1 MAENDQKIQSLPRG
15 EAVHTL
21 VPGTII
27 DSKYKVISV
36 LGTGGMGS
44 VYQVQQLGLGKTFA
58 LKVLDAHKQSGVA
71 VRRFQQ
77 EAKTAASLRHPNL
90 VEVHDF
96 GVFGDS
102 QPYLVMEY
110 VNGESLDK
118 HLKVTRTL
126 PVDYVI
132 SLAIQVG
139 FGLMYAHSQGIVH
152 RDIKPG
158 NIIALHPDVLPAEGT
173 VKVVDFGIA
182 KLMQSEDGQIQE
194 LTRTGEIFGSPIY
207 MSPEQCRGTAV
218 DQRADIYSLGCV
230 LYECLTGLPPFVGDT
245 AMSTMVKRLTQAPA
259 SLKDATIGLDFPPGL
274 EAVIRKMLAVEPE
287 DRYQEF
293 GSVIQD
299 LMSLND
305 PDAVVPGTRPPQKP
319 KATYLKELTLVS
331 VTSTICFI
339 ATYLIDKQFFVPP
352 LIEAEQKTEAKDP
365 LGPTSAFAPIS
376 TAMEHP
382 TRKVLGSG
390 YKAKEF
396 INFPS
401 RAGSISIGVEQ
412 GRAAQ
417 GEFFIPGGDLVN
429 LNLNEEAAAE
439 PDFLSNLSDVKFGS
453 LNFNSH
459 VTVSNESLYMF
470 QALKHVEHFGL
481 SGCAINSLKPIY
493 DATYVTTLDV
503 TDTHVPLEELLKC
516 KFFHNLAAFNFG
528 PVRDPAPALKELT
541 KNTQLY
547 YLKYT
552 GPLEWEHKTNARGLN
567 KGDVQYLIKMSNLS
581 GLWILNSPQFD
592 DACLEQ
598 LLKGKKFK
606 ELMLKECGITAKSIA
621 LLKTAKLQN
630 LKISTLGFS
639 SREQKLLK
647 ALPYPVEFLES
658 EKLREANKLKQSIEP
673 SVGFF
678 LDKYADEDNRR
689 PGPDKTEQK
698 TK

>member
-1 MAENDQKIQSLPRG
+1 MPENDQKLQSLPG
-15 EAVHTL
+15 EAAQTL
-21 VPGTII
+21 VPDTII
-27 DSKYKVISV
+27 DQKYKIISV
-36 LGTGGMGS
+36 LGSGGMGC
-44 VYQVQQLGLGKTFA
+44 VYQVQQIGLGKTFA
-58 LKVLDAHKQSGVA
+58 LKVLDVHRQSDVA

-77 EAKTAASLRHPNL
+77 EAKTAAALRHPNL

-110 VNGESLDK
+110 IDGESLDK
-118 HLKVTRTL
+118 HLKATRTL

-132 SLAIQVG
+132 ALALQVG
-139 FGLMYAHSQGIVH
+139 FGLMYAHSQGVVH

-158 NIIALHPDVLPAEGT
+158 NIIALHPNVLPTEGT

-230 LYECLTGLPPFVGDT
+230 LYECLTGLPPFVGET
-245 AMSTMVKRLTQAPA
+245 AMATMVKRLTQAPA

-287 DRYQEF
+287 DRYQDL
-293 GSVIQD
+293 GALIQE
-299 LMSLND
+299 LMSLSD
-305 PDAVVPGTRPPQKP
+305 PDAVIPGTLTLK
-319 KATYLKELTLVS
+319 KHKLNYLKELVLVS
-331 VTSTICFI
+331 VTASICLF
-339 ATYLIDKQFFVPP
+339 ATYMIDKQFFVPP
-352 LIEAEQKTEAKDP
+352 LVESNEKTASTKAQSE
-365 LGPTSAFAPIS
+365 TIRSAFLPIS
-376 TAMEHP
+376 TAIEHP

-390 YKAKEF
+390 YKAREF

-401 RAGSISIGVEQ
+401 RAGTISVGVELKHP
-412 GRAAQ
+412 AQ

-439 PDFLSNLSDVKFGS
+439 PNFLENLMDVKFGE
-453 LNFNSH
+453 LNYNSNI
-459 VTVSNESLYMF
+459 TVSTESLSMF
-470 QALKHVEHFGL
+470 RGLKHVEHFGL
-481 SGCAINSLKPIY
+481 SGCAINSLNPIY
-493 DATYVTTLDV
+493 DAPYVTTLDV
-503 TDTHVPLEELLKC
+503 TETHVPLEELLKC

-528 PVRDPAPALKELT
+528 PVGDPAPTLKELT

-567 KGDVQYLIKMSNLS
+567 KGDVENLIKMSNLS

-592 DACLEQ
+592 DVCLEQ
-598 LLKGKKFK
+598 LLKGKQFK
-606 ELMLKECGITAKSIA
+606 ELELKECGITAKSLA

-630 LKISTLGFS
+630 LKISTAGWSL
-639 SREQKLLK
+639 RDQKLLK
-647 ALPYPVEFLES
+647 TLPYPVEFLPM
-658 EKLREANKLKQSIEP
+658 EKFREVNKLKESLEP
-673 SVGFF
+673 SVGFY
-678 LDKYADEDNRR
+678 LDKYEEDVQSAPNKARQ
-689 PGPDKTEQK
+689 T